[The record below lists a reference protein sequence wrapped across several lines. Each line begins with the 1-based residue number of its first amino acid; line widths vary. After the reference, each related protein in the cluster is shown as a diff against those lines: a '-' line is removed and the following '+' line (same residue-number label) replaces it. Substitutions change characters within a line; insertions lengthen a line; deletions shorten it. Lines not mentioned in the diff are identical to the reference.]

1 MEQNTTKKRSENT
14 MTLAETL
21 SSKLAEWRPSA
32 PGQSKVS
39 EADPATGWSASL
51 TVEKA
56 DALSCQLSELAV
68 SRSSGR
74 YETKTWAESLTRRVK
89 GLLEPL
95 RVVEI
100 DAQRDEAVLRSDAP
114 TVRNDRRAH
123 YELRLRGGN
132 SATLTRFTAATA
144 PAAKREP
151 ANFTLTHEVIAKL
164 VDDLTAPV

>member
-1 MEQNTTKKRSENT
+1 MS
-14 MTLAETL
+14 LAETL

-51 TVEKA
+51 TVDKA

-68 SRSSGR
+68 SRSTGR
-74 YETKTWAESLTRRVK
+74 YETKAWADALTRRVT
-89 GLLEPL
+89 GLMEPL

-100 DAQRDEAVLRSDAP
+100 DGLRDEAVLRSDTP

-123 YELRLRGGN
+123 YELRLRN
-132 SATLTRFTAATA
+132 RDSAQLVCFSAAA
-144 PAAKREP
+144 DPPAQREP
-151 ANFTLTHEVIAKL
+151 AKFTLTPEGLAKL
-164 VDDLTAPV
+164 LGGPTAPG

>member
-1 MEQNTTKKRSENT
+1 
-14 MTLAETL
+14 MTLAEIL

-39 EADPATGWSASL
+39 ETDAATGWSASL

-56 DALSCQLSELAV
+56 DGLSCQLSELTV
-68 SRSSGR
+68 SRATGR
-74 YETKTWAESLTRRVK
+74 YDTKVWADALIRRVS
-89 GLLEPL
+89 GLMEPL

-114 TVRNDRRAH
+114 TVRKDRRAH
-123 YELRLRGGN
+123 YELRLRGGK
-132 SATLTRFTAATA
+132 SASLTRYTASTE
-144 PAAKREP
+144 PASKREP
-151 ANFTLTHEVIAKL
+151 TTFTLTHEVIAKL